1 MLEEIDLEE
10 LEAQPQDLR
19 RALRRADT
27 YRGVAREIGW
37 AAFNLAVWPI
47 GLADEAIRTGVRRI
61 PPWRPK
67 AVTEPTGVAA
77 ETPIILIHGYFHNR
91 SGLMVMSRALRR
103 QGFKSV
109 HAFNYNPL
117 RRDIPEMAESVGR
130 RVEQVLQ
137 ETGAKKVH
145 LVGHSLG
152 GLLARWFVEQMGGHS
167 KVHSVV
173 TLGTPHNGTLLAH
186 AGRSPASRQMRPGS
200 DLLKTLGSKPL
211 PKSVRYLSYYSNLD
225 VLIKPSRSACLKSGN
240 CDNVRNILVHDMGH
254 LSLLISP
261 ELIESI
267 AGNLSE

>member
-10 LEAQPQDLR
+10 LQAQPQALGQ
-19 RALRRADT
+19 ALRRADT

-47 GLADEAIRTGVRRI
+47 GLADEAIRSGVRRI
-61 PPWRPK
+61 PSWRPK
-67 AVTEPTGVAA
+67 VATEPSGVAA
-77 ETPIILIHGYFHNR
+77 EIPIILIHGYFHNR
-91 SGLMVMSRALRR
+91 SGLMVMSRALKRH
-103 QGFKSV
+103 GFKNL

-117 RRDIPEMAESVGR
+117 RRGIPEIAESVGR
-130 RVEQVLQ
+130 RVEQVLEQ
-137 ETGAKKVH
+137 TGAPKVH

-152 GLLARWFVEQMGGHS
+152 GLLARWYVEQMGGQS

-186 AGRSPASRQMRPGS
+186 AGRSPVSRQMRPGS
-200 DLLKTLGSKPL
+200 DLLKKLAEKPL

-225 VLIKPSRSACLKSGN
+225 VLIKPSRSACLRNGN